1 MMMMMIIKIIK
12 TLNIFD
18 RNCSQGRSGV
28 FDVFNYH
35 PEPTCWCHWIILF
48 LMICVKCVYVC
59 DKKPLPLRRTKA
71 HLLCLNSI
79 ISELV

>member
-1 MMMMMIIKIIK
+1 MYLITIQ
-12 TLNIFD
+12 NPHV
-18 RNCSQGRSGV
+18 GV
-28 FDVFNYH
+28 TELLF
-35 PEPTCWCHWIILF
+35 F